1 MMMGYTLG
9 YSFLNPSVIP
19 MVQAENASIAPV
31 EARRAMPQ
39 AQSISLPDDP
49 EDPIPSKMNKK
60 NKTKPSQSNI
70 RYEQRLQSPTPS
82 SVDSP
87 LPNSLTHWLKK
98 IPQLPPININDN
110 DLSFDLAHFMEDT
123 ETDMLLLSQVTDTT
137 LCEGETRTI

>member
-1 MMMGYTLG
+1 
-9 YSFLNPSVIP
+9 

-39 AQSISLPDDP
+39 AQSISLPDDA

-87 LPNSLTHWLKK
+87 LPNSLTH
-98 IPQLPPININDN
+98 
-110 DLSFDLAHFMEDT
+110 
-123 ETDMLLLSQVTDTT
+123 
-137 LCEGETRTI
+137 